1 VPAVERGPLNMDEPA
16 VPAESSAS
24 DPNTELSA
32 IIEPALDEGESAF
45 NTEPSI
51 VAPVLNEGES
61 DSDYLSDPAPVPVHR
76 RSTTLEKPKGQ
87 STLTK

>member
-24 DPNTELSA
+24 EPNIEPSTV
-32 IIEPALDEGESAF
+32 EPALDEGESAF